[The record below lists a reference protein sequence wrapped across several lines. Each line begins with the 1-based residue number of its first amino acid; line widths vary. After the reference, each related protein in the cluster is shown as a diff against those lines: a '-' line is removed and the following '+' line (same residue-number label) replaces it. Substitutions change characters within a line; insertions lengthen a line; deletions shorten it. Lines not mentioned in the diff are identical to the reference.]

1 VSGGAHP
8 GEPDSGAGAITWR
21 ELLLETHGRVGDW
34 TEARWLCQEASG
46 LDGADWVLGLEGR
59 AGERAVARLD
69 DMVARLLLGEPLQ
82 YVLGHWSFRTL
93 DLLVDRRVLIPRP
106 ETEQLVDVALTLV
119 GERPGPLTIADLGTG
134 SGAIA
139 LALATE
145 LFPRPVTIWATD
157 ASEETLAVARANLA
171 GVGRAAVTVRMEAGG
186 WYGALPDELAGRFD
200 LVVSNPPYVG
210 TDDALEDA
218 VRDWEPA
225 GALFAGPDGL
235 DALRELI
242 AGAPRWLAPG
252 GWLVCEIGATQGP
265 AVLELARGA
274 GLVGAQVEADLAG
287 RDRILLAINP

>member
-1 VSGGAHP
+1 VSDDDRD
-8 GEPDSGAGAITWR
+8 DSFDDEGTIKWR
-21 ELLLETHGRVGDW
+21 RLLVETEGRVGDW

-59 AGERAVARLD
+59 AGQRAVARLD
-69 DMVARLLLGEPLQ
+69 AMVARRRQGEPLQ
-82 YVLGHWSFRTL
+82 YVLGRWSFRTL

-119 GERPGPLTIADLGTG
+119 RERPGPLTIADLGTG

-171 GVGRAAVTVRMEAGG
+171 GVGRAAVTVRMEAGA

-210 TDDALEDA
+210 TDDTLDDA
-218 VRDWEPA
+218 VRQWEPA

-242 AGAPRWLAPG
+242 AGAPRWLARG
-252 GWLVCEIGATQGP
+252 GWLVCEIGATQGD
-265 AVLELARGA
+265 AVLDLARAA
-274 GLVGAQVEADLAG
+274 GLVDARVEPDLAG
-287 RDRILLAINP
+287 RDRILVATNP